1 MIVKEMVKWYGK
13 ARRRVKVF
21 ILTLMMMLMAVPAA
35 FATSPPPTLTI
46 DFSVENMFTWA
57 QTIINALLPV
67 VYVTMGIGLGFL
79 IIRAL
84 RSAFN

>member
-1 MIVKEMVKWYGK
+1 MTETTGIALNFDV
-13 ARRRVKVF
+13 
-21 ILTLMMMLMAVPAA
+21 TQ
-35 FATSPPPTLTI
+35 
-46 DFSVENMFTWA
+46 MFTWA

-67 VYVTMGIGLGFL
+67 LYVTLGISLGFL

>member
-1 MIVKEMVKWYGK
+1 MY
-13 ARRRVKVF
+13 
-21 ILTLMMMLMAVPAA
+21 TLVNKFLGS
-35 FATSPPPTLTI
+35 TTPTLTI

>member
-1 MIVKEMVKWYGK
+1 MDKRMVKKRNYKIG
-13 ARRRVKVF
+13 
-21 ILTLMMMLMAVPAA
+21 LMLGLMTLLISMIAMPA
-35 FATSPPPTLTI
+35 FASTPTLEI

>member
-1 MIVKEMVKWYGK
+1 MS
-13 ARRRVKVF
+13 KV
-21 ILTLMMMLMAVPAA
+21 ITLLGSSSG
-35 FATSPPPTLTI
+35 TSLEI
-46 DFSVENMFTWA
+46 DFDVTAMFSWA
-57 QTIINALLPV
+57 QTIISALMPV

>member
-1 MIVKEMVKWYGK
+1 MSEVI
-13 ARRRVKVF
+13 
-21 ILTLMMMLMAVPAA
+21 TLLG
-35 FATSPPPTLTI
+35 SSSSQSLEI
-46 DFSVENMFTWA
+46 DFDVTAMFSWA
-57 QTIINALLPV
+57 QTIISALMPV

>member
-1 MIVKEMVKWYGK
+1 MT
-13 ARRRVKVF
+13 KV
-21 ILTLMMMLMAVPAA
+21 ITLLGSSS
-35 FATSPPPTLTI
+35 SPSLEI
-46 DFSVENMFTWA
+46 DFDVTAMFSWA
-57 QTIINALLPV
+57 QTIISALMPV

>member
-1 MIVKEMVKWYGK
+1 MS
-13 ARRRVKVF
+13 KV
-21 ILTLMMMLMAVPAA
+21 ITLLGSSSS
-35 FATSPPPTLTI
+35 TSLEI
-46 DFSVENMFTWA
+46 DFDVTAMFSWA
-57 QTIINALLPV
+57 QTIISALMPV

>member
-1 MIVKEMVKWYGK
+1 MRRFQTWVKQHKRLPQLMVF
-13 ARRRVKVF
+13 AA
-21 ILTLMMMLMAVPAA
+21 MMVVLMAAA
-35 FATSPPPTLTI
+35 AAQTSPSLSI
-46 DFSVENMFTWA
+46 NFDVSQMFSWA

>member
-1 MIVKEMVKWYGK
+1 MSKVITLLGSSSSPSLEINFDVTEM
-13 ARRRVKVF
+13 
-21 ILTLMMMLMAVPAA
+21 
-35 FATSPPPTLTI
+35 
-46 DFSVENMFTWA
+46 FSWA
-57 QTIINALLPV
+57 QTIISALMPV

>member
-1 MIVKEMVKWYGK
+1 MS
-13 ARRRVKVF
+13 KV
-21 ILTLMMMLMAVPAA
+21 ITLLGDSSS
-35 FATSPPPTLTI
+35 TSLEI
-46 DFSVENMFTWA
+46 DFDVTAMFSWA
-57 QTIINALLPV
+57 QTIISALMPV

>member
-1 MIVKEMVKWYGK
+1 MSKLV
-13 ARRRVKVF
+13 
-21 ILTLMMMLMAVPAA
+21 TLLDSSS
-35 FATSPPPTLTI
+35 TSLEI
-46 DFSVENMFTWA
+46 DFDVTAMFSWA
-57 QTIINALLPV
+57 QTIISALMPV

>member
-1 MIVKEMVKWYGK
+1 MS
-13 ARRRVKVF
+13 KV
-21 ILTLMMMLMAVPAA
+21 ITLLG
-35 FATSPPPTLTI
+35 SSSSSSLEI
-46 DFSVENMFTWA
+46 DFDVTAMFSWA
-57 QTIINALLPV
+57 QTIISALMPV

>member
-1 MIVKEMVKWYGK
+1 MS
-13 ARRRVKVF
+13 KV
-21 ILTLMMMLMAVPAA
+21 ITLLGSSSP
-35 FATSPPPTLTI
+35 TSLEI
-46 DFSVENMFTWA
+46 DFDVTAMFSWA
-57 QTIINALLPV
+57 QTIISALMPV

>member
-1 MIVKEMVKWYGK
+1 MSKVITLLGSSPSLEINFDVTEM
-13 ARRRVKVF
+13 
-21 ILTLMMMLMAVPAA
+21 
-35 FATSPPPTLTI
+35 FA
-46 DFSVENMFTWA
+46 WA
-57 QTIINALLPV
+57 QTIISALMPV

>member
-1 MIVKEMVKWYGK
+1 MS
-13 ARRRVKVF
+13 KV
-21 ILTLMMMLMAVPAA
+21 ITLLGSS
-35 FATSPPPTLTI
+35 SPSSLEI
-46 DFSVENMFTWA
+46 DFDVTAMFSWA
-57 QTIINALLPV
+57 QTIISALMPV

>member
-1 MIVKEMVKWYGK
+1 MSKVITLLGSSPKSLEINFDVTEM
-13 ARRRVKVF
+13 
-21 ILTLMMMLMAVPAA
+21 
-35 FATSPPPTLTI
+35 
-46 DFSVENMFTWA
+46 FSWA
-57 QTIINALLPV
+57 QTIISALMPV

>member
-1 MIVKEMVKWYGK
+1 MYINIYKNEKGGK
-13 ARRRVKVF
+13 IMSKV
-21 ILTLMMMLMAVPAA
+21 ITLLSSS
-35 FATSPPPTLTI
+35 TSLEI
-46 DFSVENMFTWA
+46 DFDVTAMFSWA
-57 QTIINALLPV
+57 QTIISALMPV

>member
-1 MIVKEMVKWYGK
+1 MKKWFK
-13 ARRRVKVF
+13 AIPKKLKVF
-21 ILTLMMMLMAVPAA
+21 YLTMMLLVGAMPLAA
-35 FATSPPPTLTI
+35 AESPTLAI
-46 DFSVENMFTWA
+46 NFDVANMFTWA

>member
-1 MIVKEMVKWYGK
+1 MKEMVKMYEK
-13 ARRRVKVF
+13 VSRRVKVLL
-21 ILTLMMMLMAVPAA
+21 LTLMMLLVAAPACLA
-35 FATSPPPTLTI
+35 ATEAPPTLTI
-46 DFSVENMFTWA
+46 DFSVENMFSWA

>member
-1 MIVKEMVKWYGK
+1 MTKLI
-13 ARRRVKVF
+13 
-21 ILTLMMMLMAVPAA
+21 TLLGSTT
-35 FATSPPPTLTI
+35 TSLEI
-46 DFSVENMFTWA
+46 DFDVEAMFSWA
-57 QTIINALLPV
+57 QTIISALMPV